1 VRATGDASQAAGCD
15 GGARGFEPRG
25 AMMHEDMMTHAH
37 TTWTTAQAIYRLGFF
52 TKKNNVI

>member
-1 VRATGDASQAAGCD
+1 VRATGDASQAARCD

-37 TTWTTAQAIYRLGFF
+37 TTWTTAQAIYTLGFF
-52 TKKNNVI
+52 YQK